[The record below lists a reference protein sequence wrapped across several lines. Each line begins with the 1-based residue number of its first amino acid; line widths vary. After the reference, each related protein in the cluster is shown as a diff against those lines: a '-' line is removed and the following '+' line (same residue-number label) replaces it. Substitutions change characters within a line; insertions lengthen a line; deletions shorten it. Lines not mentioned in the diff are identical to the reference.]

1 MIAYGHKS
9 EEGRYDPLLLLVYYS
24 GKKFI
29 KTVSCLKYVY
39 KAFEMTAVFVSLQVY
54 YSTQLN
60 VAPYLSSVSS
70 SIIHKIRNYVCFTG
84 RSKVKH
90 NDVTEE
96 LDVDLSRLVGLS
108 VEVVTMFNNQ
118 LFKCYGHPP
127 DVFKISAI
135 VFLEL

>member
-1 MIAYGHKS
+1 MCTPIAYCMHAYHCICTMIAYGHKS

-70 SIIHKIRNYVCFTG
+70 CEYANFDIYYQVTWYHYYILLPASPSDCNNSI
-84 RSKVKH
+84 
-90 NDVTEE
+90 
-96 LDVDLSRLVGLS
+96 
-108 VEVVTMFNNQ
+108 
-118 LFKCYGHPP
+118 
-127 DVFKISAI
+127 
-135 VFLEL
+135 